1 MDRNDFERN
10 GPYVIY
16 KNSKHEVLGIW
27 FYEAKESEKIFK
39 FFQKISLAFGSDQ
52 VSLGLPAEAVG
63 AIPSQAKTKTK
74 GNGSA
79 KQRSSQDKA
88 KPSASQGI
96 SDLLG
101 ILSTEETPRDDS
113 QGTGEK
119 DASKGGSGS
128 GSGQRGA
135 KSGAVGITKAQLKAA
150 LLRVVKKDEFIDMLY
165 AEIASTSS
173 K

>member
-63 AIPSQAKTKTK
+63 AILSQAKTKTK

-113 QGTGEK
+113 QGAGEK
-119 DASKGGSGS
+119 Q

-135 KSGAVGITKAQLKAA
+135 KSGAMGITKAQLKAA

-165 AEIASTSS
+165 AEIANASS
-173 K
+173 R